1 MYAVQILADSIG
13 YHDHR
18 LTTFQITIPRIILA
32 ELNTHRVLS
41 RNAASSRAIP
51 VEKRIEAVLQN
62 PYIPESFGAN
72 KPGMQ
77 AGDALADQISTRE
90 DWLQARDNAVE
101 SARKLAK
108 SGVHKQWANRLIEP
122 FAWVDVIVSATEW
135 DNFFNV
141 RTHPDAQ
148 PEFQRIARMMLEA
161 YQSHKPALIDGYHLP
176 MVREE
181 DQSLPLQTQIQL
193 SVARCARVSYLTHE
207 GKRDIDADL
216 ALYHRLLTSG
226 HMSPFEHPA
235 ESAWPLDVS
244 SGNFRGWL
252 QHRKTIPREANILG
266 K

>member
-1 MYAVQILADSIG
+1 
-13 YHDHR
+13 
-18 LTTFQITIPRIILA
+18 
-32 ELNTHRVLS
+32 
-41 RNAASSRAIP
+41 
-51 VEKRIEAVLQN
+51 
-62 PYIPESFGAN
+62 
-72 KPGMQ
+72 
-77 AGDALADQISTRE
+77 
-90 DWLQARDNAVE
+90 
-101 SARKLAK
+101 
-108 SGVHKQWANRLIEP
+108 
-122 FAWVDVIVSATEW
+122 
-135 DNFFNV
+135 
-141 RTHPDAQ
+141 
-148 PEFQRIARMMLEA
+148 
-161 YQSHKPALIDGYHLP
+161 